1 MPSALN
7 ERQLSGIG
15 MTSARARQRMIERL
29 KARGIDDEPLLNI
42 IASTPRHLF
51 VDEALAHRAYD
62 DSALPIGFGQTLSN
76 SYTVARMTS
85 LARSSSSMEKVLEI
99 GSGSGYQTVILA
111 QVSGVVWSVERIAEL
126 QRKAQDRCHSLQI
139 RNVRFRVADGHW
151 GWAEQ
156 GPYDAIVCTAA
167 PESVPQALL
176 DQLSPEGGVL
186 IIPVGDQQQQRL
198 LRCTRVGDNFQ
209 QEDIE
214 EAFFVPLIATQAS
227 L

>member
-29 KARGIDDEPLLNI
+29 KARGIDDDLLLTI
-42 IASTPRHLF
+42 IANTPRHLF

-85 LARSSSSMEKVLEI
+85 LARSASSMEKVLEI
-99 GSGSGYQTVILA
+99 GSGSGYQTAILA
-111 QVSGVVWSVERIAEL
+111 QVAGVVWSVERIADL
-126 QRKAQDRCHSLQI
+126 QRKAQMRCASLQI

-198 LRCTRVGDNFQ
+198 MRCTRHGDSFQ
-209 QEDIE
+209 HEDIE
-214 EAFFVPLIATQAS
+214 EAFFVPLVAT
-227 L
+227 